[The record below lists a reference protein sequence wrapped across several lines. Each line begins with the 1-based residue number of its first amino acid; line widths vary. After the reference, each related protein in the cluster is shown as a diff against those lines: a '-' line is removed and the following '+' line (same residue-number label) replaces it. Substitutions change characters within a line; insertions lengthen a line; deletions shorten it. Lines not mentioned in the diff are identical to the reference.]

1 MQRRGSGSSGRF
13 LILLLDHGGQ
23 RLADVIATP
32 LPSSGR
38 FRGRLRRPAALL
50 LKVLAT
56 AGSLSLQAHRWRRQ
70 ASGDS
75 TYRMRPAF
83 RGMRR
88 TVIVATGSGKPE
100 LIGALSKFQAL
111 CGCRDPA
118 EILSWQTGTTAT
130 GASWSRG

>member
-13 LILLLDHGGQ
+13 LILLPDHGGQ

-56 AGSLSLQAHRWRRQ
+56 AGSLSLRRCKPTGL
-70 ASGDS
+70 AG
-75 TYRMRPAF
+75 RRPGI
-83 RGMRR
+83 RPTGCGRR
-88 TVIVATGSGKPE
+88 A
-100 LIGALSKFQAL
+100 A
-111 CGCRDPA
+111 GCA
-118 EILSWQTGTTAT
+118 EP
-130 GASWSRG
+130 